1 MSKAMWEKSMKK
13 YNAKKTSSAEASVSS
28 EHSAKVFEIFKSR
41 VANAVLD
48 YMDEQSDLDLLD
60 CLGKSSMFLT
70 NISVQ
75 MKKVFVGQNQSIK
88 DENDL
93 FELGDNLFPASQQ
106 TSSKTIH

>member
-1 MSKAMWEKSMKK
+1 MKK
-13 YNAKKTSSAEASVSS
+13 NNNKTAPNANEAVSLDRSIKK
-28 EHSAKVFEIFKSR
+28 FEVFKSR

-48 YMDEQSDLDLLD
+48 YMEELSDMDLLE

-75 MKKVFVGQNQSIK
+75 MEKVFDNESLAIS

-93 FELGDNLFPASQQ
+93 SELGDDLFSASQQ
-106 TSSKTIH
+106 TSSNTIH

>member
-1 MSKAMWEKSMKK
+1 MKK
-13 YNAKKTSSAEASVSS
+13 NNKKTAPNANESVSLDRS
-28 EHSAKVFEIFKSR
+28 IKKFEVFKSR

-48 YMDEQSDLDLLD
+48 YMEELSDMDLLE

-75 MKKVFVGQNQSIK
+75 MEKVFDNESLAIS

-93 FELGDNLFPASQQ
+93 SELGDDLFSASQQ
-106 TSSKTIH
+106 TSSNTIH